1 MTCAEEVQGWIN
13 AVQLYESGLNI
24 EAVETF
30 KTMAPNSKIMFNI
43 GCCYLNIGDSVIAR
57 QKFEEA
63 IKMDNHLAIAYF
75 MIAKI
80 LYDEHRLSEALE
92 IYESALKKLRGNRL
106 VDYRPLGLNYQLYA
120 SEIFANQG
128 IVSYKLNQDS
138 SFYFIKATKFAIEK
152 RHKHLDEILHELK
165 MGKDTTSLFS
175 MPLSKLFKPSQSF
188 VSNAK
193 KKNYLG
199 EAQVISTEN
208 DEKIYACFSGIKSNM
223 QLKKIRKSPCKP
235 PPPPKLPPPSRPPP
249 PSKEKLLKSSPMPLK
264 KPSPPKRPETF
275 PKKYGLQPR
284 KTESAR
290 TVLSDIGCTN
300 CDDVSIT
307 EKNKTDL
314 NFNKNAIL
322 LLKETLDSIPSPPY
336 PLNKKINKSYSLS
349 APRKRLPAFTANMA
363 ADNVSN
369 KTFPRST
376 KPRKPLPKFE

>member
-1 MTCAEEVQGWIN
+1 
-13 AVQLYESGLNI
+13 
-24 EAVETF
+24 
-30 KTMAPNSKIMFNI
+30 
-43 GCCYLNIGDSVIAR
+43 
-57 QKFEEA
+57 
-63 IKMDNHLAIAYF
+63 
-75 MIAKI
+75 
-80 LYDEHRLSEALE
+80 
-92 IYESALKKLRGNRL
+92 
-106 VDYRPLGLNYQLYA
+106 
-120 SEIFANQG
+120 
-128 IVSYKLNQDS
+128 
-138 SFYFIKATKFAIEK
+138 
-152 RHKHLDEILHELK
+152 
-165 MGKDTTSLFS
+165 
-175 MPLSKLFKPSQSF
+175 
-188 VSNAK
+188 
-193 KKNYLG
+193 
-199 EAQVISTEN
+199 
-208 DEKIYACFSGIKSNM
+208 M

-249 PSKEKLLKSSPMPLK
+249 PSKEKLLKSSPMPPK

-290 TVLSDIGCTN
+290 TVLSDSGCTN